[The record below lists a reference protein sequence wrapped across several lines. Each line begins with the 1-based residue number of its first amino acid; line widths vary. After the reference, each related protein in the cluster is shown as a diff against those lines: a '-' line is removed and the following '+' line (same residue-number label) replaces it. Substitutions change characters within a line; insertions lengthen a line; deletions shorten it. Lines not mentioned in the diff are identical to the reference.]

1 MAAVLLILLA
11 AWWLRVVGLDG
22 MRLTGDAAYS
32 VHVAGASLAEIT
44 LGRVSDGHPP
54 LYYWL
59 LHATIGLFGATEYAA
74 RLPTAMTGLLTIPFA
89 WQTARRLAP
98 STAPITPTTPV
109 ILSAANDPSPS
120 PSLPSTP
127 AAHPST
133 IAPLAAALVAFSP
146 LLVFYSR
153 DPRMYALLP
162 LAAIASTMLLERGR
176 WPGYA
181 AAALVGLWS
190 HYYMLPLVAG
200 QALWLLLFR
209 RSALRSAVPTFAV
222 VGLGFAPWLL

>member
-22 MRLTGDAAYS
+22 MHLTGDAAYS

-89 WQTARRLAP
+89 WQAARRLTP
-98 STAPITPTTPV
+98 STPI
-109 ILSAANDPSPS
+109 ILSAAKDLSPPVLPSPATS
-120 PSLPSTP
+120 QPTP
-127 AAHPST
+127 RVPV
-133 IAPLAAALVAFSP
+133 LAAALVAFSP

-153 DPRMYALLP
+153 DPRMYA
-162 LAAIASTMLLERGR
+162 
-176 WPGYA
+176 
-181 AAALVGLWS
+181 
-190 HYYMLPLVAG
+190 
-200 QALWLLLFR
+200 
-209 RSALRSAVPTFAV
+209 
-222 VGLGFAPWLL
+222 